1 MSYGSRDNCACPS
14 FSDVLT
20 KKYAQTQA
28 RVVELGTCIQRVPR
42 VQKKKRF
49 SISIVNSRDVRK
61 EKEIGK
67 RRLRLSFVPVIFFFQ
82 SKDFNA
88 NRKARRYF

>member
-42 VQKKKRF
+42 VQYIYSKLAGCEKRKRNEKT
-49 SISIVNSRDVRK
+49 SIKAVIRSGYIFPSI
-61 EKEIGK
+61 
-67 RRLRLSFVPVIFFFQ
+67 
-82 SKDFNA
+82 
-88 NRKARRYF
+88 

>member
-28 RVVELGTCIQRVPR
+28 RVVELGTCIQLVPR
-42 VQKKKRF
+42 VQKKNG
-49 SISIVNSRDVRK
+49 SVY
-61 EKEIGK
+61 
-67 RRLRLSFVPVIFFFQ
+67 LQ
-82 SKDFNA
+82 
-88 NRKARRYF
+88 